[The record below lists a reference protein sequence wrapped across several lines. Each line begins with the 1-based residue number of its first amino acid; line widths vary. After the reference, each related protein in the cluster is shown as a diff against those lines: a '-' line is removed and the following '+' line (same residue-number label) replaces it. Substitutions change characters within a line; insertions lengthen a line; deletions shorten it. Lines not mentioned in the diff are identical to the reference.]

1 MASPRTSFS
10 VSLLR
15 SNVNFSI
22 LMFDTAVLPFLAD
35 AGASAPSES
44 TAGIIIG
51 SGAVGSLCTLAAT
64 WIKAKFARKVEGEVR
79 ADVPQ
84 PLSVELKERFVTKE
98 TFRDHCNRIE
108 NALKDH
114 VEDNERNF
122 EALYNLVRANDKL
135 TATIAGTLEA
145 IKGDLSLIKD
155 KLFKRTR

>member
-1 MASPRTSFS
+1 
-10 VSLLR
+10 
-15 SNVNFSI
+15 
-22 LMFDTAVLPFLAD
+22 MFETAVLPFLAD
-35 AGASAPSES
+35 AGASGGSDG
-44 TAGIIIG
+44 TTGIIIG
-51 SGAVGSLCTLAAT
+51 SGVVGSLCTLAAT
-64 WIKAKFARKVEGEVR
+64 WIKARFARRVEGEVR

-108 NALKDH
+108 QALKDH
-114 VEDNERNF
+114 SADNERNF

-145 IKGDLSLIKD
+145 IKGDLSLIKE

>member
-1 MASPRTSFS
+1 MLFNDIIFS
-10 VSLLR
+10 
-15 SNVNFSI
+15 
-22 LMFDTAVLPFLAD
+22 TAVQPFLAD
-35 AGASAPSES
+35 AGASGGSDG
-44 TAGIIIG
+44 TTGIIIG
-51 SGAVGSLCTLAAT
+51 SGVVGSLCTLAAT
-64 WIKAKFARKVEGEVR
+64 WIKARFTRRVEGEVR

-108 NALKDH
+108 QALKDH
-114 VEDNERNF
+114 SADNERNF

-145 IKGDLSLIKD
+145 IKGDLALIKD

>member
-1 MASPRTSFS
+1 M
-10 VSLLR
+10 
-15 SNVNFSI
+15 NFSL

-35 AGASAPSES
+35 AGASGGSDG
-44 TAGIIIG
+44 TTGIIIG
-51 SGAVGSLCTLAAT
+51 SGVVGSLCTLAAT
-64 WIKAKFARKVEGEVR
+64 WIKAKFARRVEGEVR

-108 NALKDH
+108 QALKDH
-114 VEDNERNF
+114 SADNERNF

-145 IKGDLSLIKD
+145 IKGDLSLIKE

>member
-1 MASPRTSFS
+1 MP
-10 VSLLR
+10 
-15 SNVNFSI
+15 I
-22 LMFDTAVLPFLAD
+22 LAL
-35 AGASAPSES
+35 
-44 TAGIIIG
+44 
-51 SGAVGSLCTLAAT
+51 LAAT
-64 WIKAKFARKVEGEVR
+64 ATVDDGWISGQTLVTILATIFGGTGLAYGGWKGRQALEESERRKVEGEVK

-108 NALKDH
+108 TALKDH
-114 VEDNERNF
+114 AQDNERNF

-155 KLFKRTR
+155 KLFRKAR

>member
-1 MASPRTSFS
+1 M
-10 VSLLR
+10 
-15 SNVNFSI
+15 NFSL

-35 AGASAPSES
+35 AGASGGSDG
-44 TAGIIIG
+44 TTGIIIG
-51 SGAVGSLCTLAAT
+51 SGVVGSLCTLAAT
-64 WIKAKFARKVEGEVR
+64 WIKARFARRVEGEVR

-108 NALKDH
+108 QALKDH
-114 VEDNERNF
+114 SADNERNF

-145 IKGDLSLIKD
+145 IKGDLALIKD

>member
-1 MASPRTSFS
+1 MP
-10 VSLLR
+10 
-15 SNVNFSI
+15 I
-22 LMFDTAVLPFLAD
+22 LAL
-35 AGASAPSES
+35 
-44 TAGIIIG
+44 
-51 SGAVGSLCTLAAT
+51 LAAT
-64 WIKAKFARKVEGEVR
+64 ATVDDGWISGQTLVTILATIFGGTGLAYGGWKGRQAREESERRKVEGEVK

-108 NALKDH
+108 TALKDH
-114 VEDNERNF
+114 AQDNERNF

>member
-1 MASPRTSFS
+1 
-10 VSLLR
+10 
-15 SNVNFSI
+15 
-22 LMFDTAVLPFLAD
+22 MFDTAVLPFLAD
-35 AGASAPSES
+35 AGASGGSDG
-44 TAGIIIG
+44 TTGIIIG
-51 SGAVGSLCTLAAT
+51 SGVVGSLCTLAAT
-64 WIKAKFARKVEGEVR
+64 WIKARFTRRVEGEVR

-108 NALKDH
+108 QALKDH
-114 VEDNERNF
+114 SADNERNF

-145 IKGDLSLIKD
+145 IKGDLALIKD

>member
-1 MASPRTSFS
+1 
-10 VSLLR
+10 
-15 SNVNFSI
+15 
-22 LMFDTAVLPFLAD
+22 MFDTAVLPFLAD
-35 AGASAPSES
+35 AGASATPDG
-44 TAGIIIG
+44 TTGIIIG
-51 SGAVGSLCTLAAT
+51 SGVVGSLCTLAAT

-79 ADVPQ
+79 ANVPQ

-108 NALKDH
+108 QALKDH
-114 VEDNERNF
+114 SADNERNF

-145 IKGDLSLIKD
+145 IKGDLALIKD

>member
-1 MASPRTSFS
+1 M
-10 VSLLR
+10 
-15 SNVNFSI
+15 NFSL

-35 AGASAPSES
+35 AGASGGDWISGQTLVTILATIFGGTGLAYGGWKGRQAREESER
-44 TAGIIIG
+44 
-51 SGAVGSLCTLAAT
+51 
-64 WIKAKFARKVEGEVR
+64 RKVEGEVK

-108 NALKDH
+108 TALKDH
-114 VEDNERNF
+114 AQDNERNF
-122 EALYNLVRANDKL
+122 EALYSLVRANDKL

-155 KLFKRTR
+155 KLFRKAR

>member
-1 MASPRTSFS
+1 M
-10 VSLLR
+10 
-15 SNVNFSI
+15 NFSI

-35 AGASAPSES
+35 AGASA
-44 TAGIIIG
+44 TTDGTTGIIIG
-51 SGAVGSLCTLAAT
+51 SGVVGSLCTLAAT
-64 WIKAKFARKVEGEVR
+64 WIKARFARRVEGEVR

-108 NALKDH
+108 TALKDH
-114 VEDNERNF
+114 AQDNERNF

-155 KLFKRTR
+155 KLFRKAR